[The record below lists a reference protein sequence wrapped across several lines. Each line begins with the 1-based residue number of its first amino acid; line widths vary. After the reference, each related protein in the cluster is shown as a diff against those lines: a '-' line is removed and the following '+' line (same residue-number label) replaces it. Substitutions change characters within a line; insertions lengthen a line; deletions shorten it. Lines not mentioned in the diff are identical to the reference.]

1 MLRQPV
7 WLFCF
12 LICAVAFLG
21 FCAPER
27 SQAVGGS
34 NEPSLIIIYTGDLQG
49 YLEECG

>member
-1 MLRQPV
+1 MLRQPG

-12 LICAVAFLG
+12 LICAVIFLG

-27 SQAVGGS
+27 PQAMSSGD
-34 NEPSLIIIYTGDLQG
+34 EPSLILVYTGDLQG